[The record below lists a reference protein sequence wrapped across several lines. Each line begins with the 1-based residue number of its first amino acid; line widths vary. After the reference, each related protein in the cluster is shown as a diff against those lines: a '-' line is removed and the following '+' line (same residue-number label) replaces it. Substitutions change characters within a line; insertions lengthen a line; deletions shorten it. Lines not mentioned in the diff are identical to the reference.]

1 MEILKILALQ
11 ILVMF
16 FLSGIDFLLFKTG
29 MIVQRGSKALGNIP
43 VYVSLPVVVF
53 YIACLI
59 GVLTVGQWTYGVYWL
74 TKDKKRISFKH
85 IVTVPALIALGL
97 GFTVF
102 FPGIGN
108 YIPEFLDT
116 ILNYGI
122 GLNTP
127 LAMFVIGIYLT
138 QPDLKDMVQGFSN
151 YTVSLVRL
159 ILIPF
164 MTFDLLSFIPNEFI
178 TLKMTALIASCCP
191 SGANIAVL
199 AEKYDW
205 DLSRAVETV
214 VISTLLSL
222 VTIPPDHDVGWL
234 YWGGV

>member
-1 MEILKILALQ
+1 M
-11 ILVMF
+11 
-16 FLSGIDFLLFKTG
+16 
-29 MIVQRGSKALGNIP
+29 
-43 VYVSLPVVVF
+43 
-53 YIACLI
+53 
-59 GVLTVGQWTYGVYWL
+59 
-74 TKDKKRISFKH
+74 
-85 IVTVPALIALGL
+85 PALIALGL

-138 QPDLKDMVQGFSN
+138 QTDLEDMVKEFSN

-164 MTFDLLSFIPNEFI
+164 ITFALLSFIPNEFI

-191 SGANIAVL
+191 SGASIAVL
-199 AEKYDW
+199 AEKYDC
-205 DLSRAVETV
+205 DFSRAVETV

-222 VTIPPDHDVGWL
+222 VTIPQIMMLAG
-234 YWGGV
+234 YIGGEFNTEKS